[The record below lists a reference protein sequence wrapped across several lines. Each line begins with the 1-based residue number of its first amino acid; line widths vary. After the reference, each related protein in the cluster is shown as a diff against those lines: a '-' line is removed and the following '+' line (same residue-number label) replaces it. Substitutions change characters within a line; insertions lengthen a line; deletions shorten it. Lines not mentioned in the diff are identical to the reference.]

1 MSFVLMVVGL
11 LATAIGA
18 ILIGFGIPI
27 NEFSLGNTLIL
38 AGTVTIVGGLVIFAI
53 SRAVSQLSRIG
64 DALASRPFSVPAAMP
79 SEAYDPHPDVG
90 RHAPPRGPAA
100 PRPRAD
106 TPPAPRAPEPRLQ
119 ADEFELPEEVEPVRP
134 PPPARTNPADSTAAA
149 ASAPKPGWRPPRPSA
164 EPRPAAKPAP
174 DAPRPAAGSDN
185 PFDAA
190 WEDRKA
196 PPPAAA
202 PARRE
207 PAPAPAASSEPA
219 RQEPV
224 SVLKSGVVD
233 GMAYTL
239 YTDGSIEAELAQ
251 GVVRFGSIEE
261 LRNHL
266 EKSA

>member
-1 MSFVLMVVGL
+1 MSFVLMLVGI
-11 LATAIGA
+11 LATALGA

-38 AGTVTIVGGLVIFAI
+38 AGTVTAAGGVIIFAL
-53 SRAVSQLSRIG
+53 SRVVAQLSRIADQLG
-64 DALASRPFSVPAAMP
+64 SRPLASAMAAGAD
-79 SEAYDPHPDVG
+79 SYDPSRSPQ
-90 RHAPPRGPAA
+90 A

-106 TPPAPRAPEPRLQ
+106 MPPQAPRAPEPRLQ
-119 ADEFELPEEVEPVRP
+119 SPDFDLPAGRPAGLAMDEPEDVSLSSR
-134 PPPARTNPADSTAAA
+134 PPARAPHPEPA
-149 ASAPKPGWRPPRPSA
+149 APSGWRPPRPAA
-164 EPRPAAKPAP
+164 EPAPQARPDLRRPAAPQ
-174 DAPRPAAGSDN
+174 AGGDN
-185 PFDAA
+185 PVEAS
-190 WEDRKA
+190 WPGGRK
-196 PPPAAA
+196 PVAA
-202 PARRE
+202 PRRE
-207 PAPAPAASSEPA
+207 PVIESAPEAPPEPA
-219 RQEPV
+219 RTEPV

>member
-1 MSFVLMVVGL
+1 MSFVLMLVGI
-11 LATAIGA
+11 LATALGA

-38 AGTVTIVGGLVIFAI
+38 AGTVTAAGGVIIFAL
-53 SRAVSQLSRIG
+53 SRVVAQLSRI
-64 DALASRPFSVPAAMP
+64 AEHLAARPLAAAMAAGADPFDP
-79 SEAYDPHPDVG
+79 S
-90 RHAPPRGPAA
+90 RSPAV

-106 TPPAPRAPEPRLQ
+106 MPPSAPRAPEPRLQ
-119 ADEFELPEEVEPVRP
+119 APDFDMPAARTAAMEEHEEVSLSPRA
-134 PPPARTNPADSTAAA
+134 PARAAPEPATTPS
-149 ASAPKPGWRPPRPSA
+149 GWRPPRPS
-164 EPRPAAKPAP
+164 EPAQPRPEPRRPAAPQ
-174 DAPRPAAGSDN
+174 AGTEN
-185 PFDAA
+185 PFEAT
-190 WEDRKA
+190 WPGGRK
-196 PPPAAA
+196 PAAA
-202 PARRE
+202 PRRE
-207 PAPAPAASSEPA
+207 PVVEPAQEAPAEAPRP
-219 RQEPV
+219 EPV

>member
-1 MSFVLMVVGL
+1 MSFVLMLVGII
-11 LATAIGA
+11 ATALGA

-38 AGTVTIVGGLVIFAI
+38 AGTVTAAGGVIIFAL
-53 SRAVSQLSRIG
+53 SRVVAQLSRI
-64 DALASRPFSVPAAMP
+64 AEHLASRPLAAAVATGADPFDP
-79 SEAYDPHPDVG
+79 SRSPM
-90 RHAPPRGPAA
+90 A

-106 TPPAPRAPEPRLQ
+106 MPPSAPRAPEPRLQ
-119 ADEFELPEEVEPVRP
+119 APEFDVSAGRNAPTDEYEDVALSPRAPTRAA
-134 PPPARTNPADSTAAA
+134 PPAPEAAPPA
-149 ASAPKPGWRPPRPSA
+149 GWRPPRPTP
-164 EPRPAAKPAP
+164 EPAQPKPELRRPAAPQAGSENLFEATWPGGRRPAAPRREPMVEPAP
-174 DAPRPAAGSDN
+174 EAPAEAPRP
-185 PFDAA
+185 
-190 WEDRKA
+190 
-196 PPPAAA
+196 
-202 PARRE
+202 
-207 PAPAPAASSEPA
+207 
-219 RQEPV
+219 EPV

>member
-1 MSFVLMVVGL
+1 MSFVLMLVGI
-11 LATAIGA
+11 LATALGA

-38 AGTVTIVGGLVIFAI
+38 AGTVTAAGGVIVFA
-53 SRAVSQLSRIG
+53 LSRVLG
-64 DALASRPFSVPAAMP
+64 QLARISEQLGNRPLATAV
-79 SEAYDPHPDVG
+79 
-90 RHAPPRGPAA
+90 APPADPFAQPATPA

-106 TPPAPRAPEPRLQ
+106 VPVPMPRAPEPRVQ
-119 ADEFELPEEVEPVRP
+119 ASEFDLPHPPRAPMHVEEQEDVPLSPRAP
-134 PPPARTNPADSTAAA
+134 TRGAPPAPEPA
-149 ASAPKPGWRPPRPSA
+149 APTGWRPPRPSV
-164 EPRPAAKPAP
+164 EPQPKPEPRRPAAPQHGADTPLEAGWPGRKP
-174 DAPRPAAGSDN
+174 
-185 PFDAA
+185 
-190 WEDRKA
+190 
-196 PPPAAA
+196 AA

-207 PAPAPAASSEPA
+207 PVVEPVADAPAEAPKP
-219 RQEPV
+219 EPV
-224 SVLKSGVVD
+224 SILKSGVVD